1 MKALHYSCQG
11 ESHKATDKVCQDYSY
26 SEVSDRLAIAIVC
39 DGHGGKRYFRSDVGA
54 QYATEITKECVAEFI
69 EGVGDELFKGKAFTQ
84 VSALNTEIKNDNFDK
99 KTKVDVAMRQLFSS
113 IIYRWREKILE
124 HANANPLS
132 DAERSTLDSRYVTDF
147 EKKDSLEKTY
157 GCTLMCYAQTPDY
170 WLAFHVGDGKCIAFD
185 CNGEWSEPIPWDE
198 RCFLNKTTS
207 LCDSE
212 ALDEF
217 RYCYQG
223 DGEFPVIVF
232 LGSDGIDDSFGE
244 TTNMVN
250 FYAQVAKMLANDSFG
265 DCINSIQTTLPELSA
280 RGSQDDMSIACV
292 YDELKL
298 DQMVCGIVA
307 WQQRSAHEAIAV
319 SNQRIEQLLNKY
331 NQFEGKNSLSRSEQ
345 IDLRYTVTE
354 LKRAYQNKRDQ
365 AKKYDRFS
373 QEIGGD
379 FEPYNDEYG
388 FGEQLVLIAE
398 QKLEEQMARDVT
410 ESKESTE
417 ITATNVSENK
427 CDEIVLS
434 ESSSTDNDLSEED
447 SISCEDT
454 SLPVV
459 LNDVKAD
466 NVETQEKTI
475 INDIIIVDNLPEEVL
490 SEKELTNE
498 ETQTNIETKD
508 EGEYEQ

>member
-54 QYATEITKECVAEFI
+54 QYATEITKECVAAFI
-69 EGVGDELFKGKAFTQ
+69 EGVGDELFKGKPFTQ
-84 VSALNTEIKNDNFDK
+84 VSALNTEIQNDNFDK

-124 HANANPLS
+124 NAKENPLT
-132 DAERSTLDSRYVTDF
+132 DAERSTLDPRYITDF
-147 EKKDSLEKTY
+147 EKKESLEKTY

-185 CNGEWSEPIPWDE
+185 HNGEWSEPIPWDD

-223 DGEFPVIVF
+223 DGDFPAIVF

-250 FYAQVAKMLANDSFG
+250 FYAQVAKMLANDPMD

-280 RGSQDDMSIACV
+280 RGSQDDMSVACV
-292 YDELKL
+292 YDETILAEVAKHIIEWQRRNVLKVIYDL
-298 DQMVCGIVA
+298 N
-307 WQQRSAHEAIAV
+307 S
-319 SNQRIEQLLNKY
+319 RIQQLLDKYNKY
-331 NQFEGKNSLSRSEQ
+331 EGKKRFSKSEQ
-345 IDLRYTVTE
+345 IEFRYTLTE
-354 LKRAYQNKRDQ
+354 LKRAFESKREQ
-365 AKKYDRFS
+365 AKRYDRFS
-373 QEIGGD
+373 QELDAED
-379 FEPYNDEYG
+379 FELYSDEIG
-388 FGEQLVLIAE
+388 FGEQKILQAEIPQIIEEVATDSVAEAE
-398 QKLEEQMARDVT
+398 QTTVDVT
-410 ESKESTE
+410 ETTTDDDKEET
-417 ITATNVSENK
+417 SEEVLVDDIEVENGETP
-427 CDEIVLS
+427 DEAVEVAVEETIVEIV
-434 ESSSTDNDLSEED
+434 ES
-447 SISCEDT
+447 
-454 SLPVV
+454 
-459 LNDVKAD
+459 
-466 NVETQEKTI
+466 
-475 INDIIIVDNLPEEVL
+475 LPEEV
-490 SEKELTNE
+490 KTE
-498 ETQTNIETKD
+498 ETPESEN
-508 EGEYEQ
+508 EQ